1 MLQPLDR
8 LSESMDS
15 LPSLPPV
22 LLRLT
27 EAIRDPDT
35 SARQWASI
43 LLQDPALT
51 ARLLRLVNSPY
62 YGFPRRIATVTDAL
76 TLLGFRPVQHL
87 LLTAAVVDLL
97 HAEESLEFSAVSLW
111 QHAVGT
117 AVAAGLLGRAV
128 GYRDH
133 EALFV
138 AGLLHDVGK
147 LVEFQCLRPEFLQ
160 ALALARAKDL
170 PLHVAEEQVLGF
182 GHAQAGRVLLEHWNL
197 PLRLCEAVACHHQP
211 DLAQEAQWEAA
222 FLHVADGL
230 AYGLGLGVGGQ
241 GTVGPVEIA
250 AWEWVGLSTAG
261 LAPLLAEIEAQHREV
276 LAILFETLRSFPG
289 LDDGLNG
296 ATWSRR
302 GLRPAPGCPDRH
314 SPESANH

>member
-1 MLQPLDR
+1 MLKSLDR
-8 LSESMDS
+8 LIEDVDQ

-27 EAIRDPDT
+27 EAIRDPAT
-35 SARQWASI
+35 SARQLASI
-43 LLQDPALT
+43 ILQDPALT
-51 ARLLRLVNSPY
+51 ARLLRLVNSAY

-87 LLTAAVVDLL
+87 LMTAAVVDLL

-117 AVAAGLLGRAV
+117 AVAAGVLGRAV
-128 GYRDH
+128 GYREH

-147 LVEFQCLRPEFLQ
+147 LVECLCRRTEFLQ
-160 ALALARAKDL
+160 ALALARAQDL

-182 GHAQAGRVLLEHWNL
+182 SHAQAGRVLLEHWKL
-197 PLRLCEAVACHHQP
+197 PTLLCEAVACHHQP
-211 DLAQEAQWEAA
+211 DLAQHAQWEAA
-222 FLHVADGL
+222 FIHVADGL

-241 GTVGPVEIA
+241 ATVPPVEIA
-250 AWEWVGLSTAG
+250 AWEWVGLPTAG
-261 LAPLLAEIEAQHREV
+261 LAPLLAEVETQHGEV
-276 LAILFETLRSFPG
+276 LAVLVETLRSFPG
-289 LDDGLNG
+289 LDDRLSD
-296 ATWSRR
+296 ATWSRG
-302 GLRPAPGCPDRH
+302 GLRPAPGHSDRCPRET
-314 SPESANH
+314 SNR